1 MRRSGNA
8 YQAVLDGSWQPEGV
22 PSESV
27 IARLGICIRSDVRAF
42 LSSMSIFYL
51 LSLACDDSSAL
62 ISSGFVERVQG
73 VLRSGRMPWEA
84 SRERVGGVRGR
95 RSRMF
100 LASIVEAGKISEE
113 SNLIG

>member
-1 MRRSGNA
+1 MRIKRCLM
-8 YQAVLDGSWQPEGV
+8 VVGSQRLV

-42 LSSMSIFYL
+42 FSSMSTFYL

-62 ISSGFVERVQG
+62 ISSGFVERAQG

-84 SRERVGGVRGR
+84 PRERVGGVRACFG
-95 RSRMF
+95 
-100 LASIVEAGKISEE
+100 
-113 SNLIG
+113 